1 MFALTVWIV
10 DDITTLKSLSAA
22 EFERQWDN
30 SLYGE
35 VDLRIGD
42 YRWEALM
49 VPEAWGNPPQGHE
62 NLRYWIEAFL
72 DAALIMAKQGDYA
85 AFWQIDMVGP
95 VVRTCCSVAK

>member
-22 EFERQWDN
+22 EFERQWGN

-42 YRWEALM
+42 YR
-49 VPEAWGNPPQGHE
+49 
-62 NLRYWIEAFL
+62 
-72 DAALIMAKQGDYA
+72 
-85 AFWQIDMVGP
+85 
-95 VVRTCCSVAK
+95 